1 MAKINIT
8 ESELKNIINESVRKI
23 LSELDWKTW
32 QNASEKTQNSDR
44 KNAFM
49 AKARDEFNKKYGH
62 ETPESGSY
70 TEMGKYGDL
79 QHVNNFV
86 GGGKTYKDLKTV
98 KTDTLGSDTR
108 EIDAKDMEYERRKWG
123 DSYDKSHA
131 RAIQKA
137 EDEYRAHHG
146 GHYEYKPGE
155 GWKKGENAPK
165 TDWHDYR
172 FN

>member
-32 QNASEKTQNSDR
+32 QNAADKTQNMDR
-44 KNAFM
+44 YNAFK
-49 AKARDEFNKKYGH
+49 AKAQDEFNKKYGY
-62 ETPESGSY
+62 ETPESGSS
-70 TEMGKYGDL
+70 TKMTDNGSL
-79 QHVNNFV
+79 RHINNYV
-86 GGGKTYKDLKTV
+86 GGGETLKNLET
-98 KTDTLGSDTR
+98 TNIDTTGQHISYVQP
-108 EIDAKDMEYERRKWG
+108 KDMENRRRRWG
-123 DSYDKSHA
+123 DDKDKGHA

-155 GWKKGENAPK
+155 GWKKGEDAPK

-172 FN
+172 YN